1 MIVDGLLGSAA
12 VLDIKAVNLLEI
24 AVVRSVDGDKSSDDS
39 VPLGGI
45 ILFALNFSF
54 LYDFISCNKKI
65 MPNINITINCWT
77 KQEFLKKIICLILL
91 FNSPL
96 NHIICCNNNKDMQL
110 LID

>member
-39 VPLGGI
+39 EPLGGI

-77 KQEFLKKIICLILL
+77 KQEFRKKFIRFILL
-91 FNSPL
+91 FDSPL
-96 NHIICCNNNKDMQL
+96 NYKKCCNNKDGMQL
-110 LID
+110 LIN